1 MTFAKFSFM
10 EEWKTYRLED
20 LTIDGKGHYGIGAPA
35 VDYDEN
41 KFTYLR
47 ITDINDDGSLNY
59 SGLKS
64 VDDPEASKYLLQ
76 EGDIV
81 FARTGNSTG
90 RSYYYEPSDGQF
102 VFAGFLIKFSLDP
115 TKVNPRFLKYYTH
128 SKMYYEWVQSFDTG
142 ATRGNINAQTFGSME
157 INLPPREVQD
167 RLVEILRSIDDKIKL
182 NNRINHNLEEQA
194 RALYKSWFVD
204 FEPFKGGN
212 FVDSELGLIP
222 EGWRVGT
229 LSELGD
235 IVAGGTPSKTK
246 PEYFTNNGIS
256 WLTPK
261 DLSVKCNKFTARG
274 EIDITEDG
282 YKNSSTKLMPRGSV
296 LFSSRAP
303 IGYISIAKGDICTN
317 QGFKSVVPTYA
328 GTAYLYYW
336 LCENTEAI
344 EAQASG
350 STFKE
355 ASGSLMRSFPALVP
369 EKSVIDSFEKEL
381 SPILN
386 EQEVLEE
393 EINHAE
399 QIRDSLLPRL
409 MSGELFMNC

>member
-1 MTFAKFSFM
+1 MK
-10 EEWKTYRLED
+10 EWKSYKLGEIS
-20 LTIDGKGHYGIGAPA
+20 TIQTGPFGSQLHQSDYVESGVPCIMPTNIGRMLDFQVAGIAHISESDA
-35 VDYDEN
+35 
-41 KFTYLR
+41 
-47 ITDINDDGSLNY
+47 
-59 SGLKS
+59 LKLS
-64 VDDPEASKYLLQ
+64 RHIVH

-81 FARTGNSTG
+81 YSRRGDIEKCAYVSQEQDGWFCGTGCLKITINSNLAVPKFVA
-90 RSYYYEPSDGQF
+90 YYLSTDEIKSWIVGNAVGTTMLNLNTSVLADVPLSLPSIQMQKRC
-102 VFAGFLIKFSLDP
+102 VQILD
-115 TKVNPRFLKYYTH
+115 
-128 SKMYYEWVQSFDTG
+128 
-142 ATRGNINAQTFGSME
+142 
-157 INLPPREVQD
+157 
-167 RLVEILRSIDDKIKL
+167 SIENKIDL

-194 RALYKSWFVD
+194 QALYKSWFVD
-204 FEPFKGGN
+204 FEPFKGGD

-246 PEYFTNNGIS
+246 PEYYTNNGIA

-261 DLSVKCNKFTARG
+261 DLSIKCNKFTARG

-282 YKNSSTKLMPRGSV
+282 YKNSSAKLMPRGSV

-386 EQEVLEE
+386 EQEILEE

-399 QIRDSLLPRL
+399 QIRDSLVPRL
-409 MSGELFMNC
+409 MSGELLMNC

>member
-1 MTFAKFSFM
+1 M
-10 EEWKTYRLED
+10 EEWKSYKLSD
-20 LTIDGKGHYGIGAPA
+20 VANLTTGFPFDGHKYAKDGVRVVRGDNVTI
-35 VDYDEN
+35 
-41 KFTYLR
+41 
-47 ITDINDDGSLNY
+47 GSLRWDTDKDKRWNEPFSRSSEY
-59 SGLKS
+59 TLY
-64 VDDPEASKYLLQ
+64 D
-76 EGDIV
+76 GDIV
-81 FARTGNSTG
+81 IGMDGSRVGRNRAQISKADLPLLLAQRVACIRHNEKSCQEFLYYQIFSDRFVEYIKAVQTGTSIPHVSLKQIG
-90 RSYYYEPSDGQF
+90 DFPIKLPSIEEQIRI
-102 VFAGFLIKFSLDP
+102 AK
-115 TKVNPRFLKYYTH
+115 
-128 SKMYYEWVQSFDTG
+128 
-142 ATRGNINAQTFGSME
+142 
-157 INLPPREVQD
+157 
-167 RLVEILRSIDDKIKL
+167 ILRSLDDKIAL

-194 RALYKSWFVD
+194 QALYKSWFVD

-246 PEYFTNNGIS
+246 PEYYTNNGIS

-317 QGFKSVVPTYA
+317 QGFKSVVPTNA

-386 EQEVLEE
+386 EQEILEE

>member
-1 MTFAKFSFM
+1 M
-10 EEWKTYRLED
+10 EEWKSYKLCEICDLIPGFAFKSADFGDYR
-20 LTIDGKGHYGIGAPA
+20 TKAIKI
-35 VDYDEN
+35 
-41 KFTYLR
+41 
-47 ITDINDDGSLNY
+47 
-59 SGLKS
+59 
-64 VDDPEASKYLLQ
+64 
-76 EGDIV
+76 GDIQPPYV
-81 FARTGNSTG
+81 NRASMSGVNIEVYDKNKLSKFLVKRG
-90 RSYYYEPSDGQF
+90 DF
-102 VFAGFLIKFSLDP
+102 VLA
-115 TKVNPRFLKYYTH
+115 
-128 SKMYYEWVQSFDTG
+128 MTG
-142 ATRGNINAQTFGSME
+142 ATIGKIGRYIDQEPAYLNQRVLLFRPNGDVNPKFVYYSLLSPLFQQYVINHIDSETAQPNISGRSVSGYE
-157 INLPPREVQD
+157 IALPSRKEQD
-167 RLVEILRSIDDKIKL
+167 RIALILSTIDDKIEL
-182 NNRINHNLEEQA
+182 NTRINHNLEEQA

-246 PEYFTNNGIS
+246 PEYYTNNGIA

-317 QGFKSVVPTYA
+317 QGFKSVVPSYA

-381 SPILN
+381 SPIFN
-386 EQEVLEE
+386 EQEILEE
-393 EINHAE
+393 EINYAE

>member
-1 MTFAKFSFM
+1 M

-194 RALYKSWFVD
+194 QALYKSWFVD
-204 FEPFKGGN
+204 FEPFKGGD

-246 PEYFTNNGIS
+246 PEYYTNNGIA

-261 DLSVKCNKFTARG
+261 DLSIKCNKFTAGG
-274 EIDITEDG
+274 ETDITEDG
-282 YKNSSTKLMPRGSV
+282 YRNSSAKLMPRGSV

-386 EQEVLEE
+386 EQEILEE

-399 QIRDSLLPRL
+399 QIRDSLVPRL
-409 MSGELFMNC
+409 MSGELVMNC

>member
-1 MTFAKFSFM
+1 M

-157 INLPPREVQD
+157 INLPPRKVQD

-194 RALYKSWFVD
+194 QALYKSWFVD
-204 FEPFKGGN
+204 FEPFKGGD

-246 PEYFTNNGIS
+246 PEYYTNNGIA

-261 DLSVKCNKFTARG
+261 DLSIKCNKFTARG

-282 YKNSSTKLMPRGSV
+282 YKNSSAKLMPRGSV

-386 EQEVLEE
+386 EQEILEE
-393 EINHAE
+393 EIYHAE

-409 MSGELFMNC
+409 MSGEFIMNC

>member
-1 MTFAKFSFM
+1 M
-10 EEWKTYRLED
+10 EEWK
-20 LTIDGKGHYGIGAPA
+20 LTKIGSICKRVCSGGTPKSTVDEYYGGGIPWLNTKE
-35 VDYDEN
+35 VN
-41 KFTYLR
+41 FNR
-47 ITDINDDGSLNY
+47 IY
-59 SGLKS
+59 STESSISDAGLKNSSAKWIDKNAVIVAMYGATAAKCAVGMIPLTTNQACCNLMVDETKADYRFVYYAIVNSYS
-64 VDDPEASKYLLQ
+64 VLAALANGGAQQNLNAQ
-76 EGDIV
+76 
-81 FARTGNSTG
+81 
-90 RSYYYEPSDGQF
+90 
-102 VFAGFLIKFSLDP
+102 LIKDFEIALPSLETQRRIAD
-115 TKVNPRFLKYYTH
+115 
-128 SKMYYEWVQSFDTG
+128 
-142 ATRGNINAQTFGSME
+142 
-157 INLPPREVQD
+157 
-167 RLVEILRSIDDKIKL
+167 ILSTIDDKIE
-182 NNRINHNLEEQA
+182 NNTRINHNLEEQA
-194 RALYKSWFVD
+194 QALYKSWFVD
-204 FEPFKGGN
+204 FEPFKEGE

-246 PEYFTNNGIS
+246 PEYYTNNGIA

-282 YKNSSTKLMPRGSV
+282 YKNSSAKLMPRGSV

-303 IGYISIAKGDICTN
+303 IGYISIAKGDISTN

-386 EQEVLEE
+386 EQEILEE

-409 MSGELFMNC
+409 MSGELVMNC

>member
-1 MTFAKFSFM
+1 M
-10 EEWKTYRLED
+10 EECKTYRMGDLFTLEY
-20 LTIDGKGHYGIGAPA
+20 GKP
-35 VDYDEN
+35 
-41 KFTYLR
+41 
-47 ITDINDDGSLNY
+47 
-59 SGLKS
+59 
-64 VDDPEASKYLLQ
+64 
-76 EGDIV
+76 
-81 FARTGNSTG
+81 
-90 RSYYYEPSDGQF
+90 
-102 VFAGFLIKFSLDP
+102 
-115 TKVNPRFLKYYTH
+115 
-128 SKMYYEWVQSFDTG
+128 
-142 ATRGNINAQTFGSME
+142 
-157 INLPPREVQD
+157 
-167 RLVEILRSIDDKIKL
+167 IDDKDSLDGPVPVFGTNGQIGTSHLTPLCGHPSVILGRKGAYRGVHFSEKPFSVIDTAFYIEPISDVFDIKWLYYKLLTYDINSMDSGSAIPSTDRYQIYSLPIEVPPIGIQKQIVRVLDSFNDKIAL

-194 RALYKSWFVD
+194 QALYKSWFVD

-246 PEYFTNNGIS
+246 PEYYTNNGIA

-282 YKNSSTKLMPRGSV
+282 YKNSSAKLMPRGSV

-303 IGYISIAKGDICTN
+303 IGYISIAKGGICTN

-381 SPILN
+381 SPIHN

>member
-1 MTFAKFSFM
+1 M

-157 INLPPREVQD
+157 INLPPRKVQD

-194 RALYKSWFVD
+194 QALYKSWFVD
-204 FEPFKGGN
+204 FEPFKGGD

-246 PEYFTNNGIS
+246 PEYYTNNGIA

-282 YKNSSTKLMPRGSV
+282 YKNSSAKLMPRGSV

-328 GTAYLYYW
+328 GTAYLSRM
-336 LCENTEAI
+336 
-344 EAQASG
+344 Q
-350 STFKE
+350 
-355 ASGSLMRSFPALVP
+355 
-369 EKSVIDSFEKEL
+369 EL
-381 SPILN
+381 PIFTTGC
-386 EQEVLEE
+386 VR
-393 EINHAE
+393 
-399 QIRDSLLPRL
+399 IRKL
-409 MSGELFMNC
+409 

>member
-1 MTFAKFSFM
+1 M
-10 EEWKTYRLED
+10 EEWKTYKLGDLVNLFSGGTPNKGRADYWNGDIPWISAKSMYEDFLSSSDLFITESGLRAGSKLAQKGTILLLTRGSGLFNRIPICWTECGLAFNQDVKNIVSKDENVILNQFLFYWLYGNKTDISAILE
-20 LTIDGKGHYGIGAPA
+20 TTGIGAGKI
-35 VDYDEN
+35 DTE
-41 KFTYLR
+41 
-47 ITDINDDGSLNY
+47 
-59 SGLKS
+59 
-64 VDDPEASKYLLQ
+64 
-76 EGDIV
+76 
-81 FARTGNSTG
+81 
-90 RSYYYEPSDGQF
+90 
-102 VFAGFLIKFSLDP
+102 
-115 TKVNPRFLKYYTH
+115 RFLNMQINIPSISEQKQIIRAIEPIF
-128 SKMYYEWVQSFDTG
+128 SKIE
-142 ATRGNINAQTFGSME
+142 
-157 INLPPREVQD
+157 
-167 RLVEILRSIDDKIKL
+167 L
-182 NNRINHNLEEQA
+182 NKRINHNLEEQA
-194 RALYKSWFVD
+194 LALYKSWFVD
-204 FEPFKGGN
+204 FEPFKGGD

-246 PEYFTNNGIS
+246 PEYYTNNGIA

-261 DLSVKCNKFTARG
+261 DLSIKCNKFTARG

-282 YKNSSTKLMPRGSV
+282 YKNSSAKLMPRGSV

-386 EQEVLEE
+386 EQEILEE

-409 MSGELFMNC
+409 MSGELVMNC

>member
-1 MTFAKFSFM
+1 MK
-10 EEWKTYRLED
+10 EWKSYKLGEIS
-20 LTIDGKGHYGIGAPA
+20 TIQTGPFGSQLHQSDYVESGVPCIMPTNIGRMLDFQVAGIAHISESDA
-35 VDYDEN
+35 
-41 KFTYLR
+41 
-47 ITDINDDGSLNY
+47 
-59 SGLKS
+59 LKLS
-64 VDDPEASKYLLQ
+64 RHIVH

-81 FARTGNSTG
+81 YSRRGDIEKCAYVSQEQDGWFCGTGCLKITINSNLAVPKFVA
-90 RSYYYEPSDGQF
+90 YYLSTDEIKSWIVGNAVGTTMLNLNTSVLADVPLSLPSIQMQKRC
-102 VFAGFLIKFSLDP
+102 VQILD
-115 TKVNPRFLKYYTH
+115 
-128 SKMYYEWVQSFDTG
+128 
-142 ATRGNINAQTFGSME
+142 
-157 INLPPREVQD
+157 
-167 RLVEILRSIDDKIKL
+167 SIENKIAL

-194 RALYKSWFVD
+194 QALYKSWFVD
-204 FEPFKGGN
+204 FEPFKEGE

-235 IVAGGTPSKTK
+235 IVAGGTPSKAK
-246 PEYFTNNGIS
+246 PEYYTNNGIA

-261 DLSVKCNKFTARG
+261 DLSAKCNKFTAGG
-274 EIDITEDG
+274 ETDITEDG
-282 YKNSSTKLMPRGSV
+282 YRNSSAKLMPRGSV

-386 EQEVLEE
+386 EQEILEE

-409 MSGELFMNC
+409 MSGELVMNC

>member
-1 MTFAKFSFM
+1 M
-10 EEWKTYRLED
+10 EEWKSYKLCEICD
-20 LTIDGKGHYGIGAPA
+20 LIPGFAFKSADFG
-35 VDYDEN
+35 DYST
-41 KFTYLR
+41 KA
-47 ITDINDDGSLNY
+47 IKI
-59 SGLKS
+59 
-64 VDDPEASKYLLQ
+64 
-76 EGDIV
+76 GDIQPPYV
-81 FARTGNSTG
+81 NRTSMSGVNIEVYDKNKLSNFLVKRG
-90 RSYYYEPSDGQF
+90 DF
-102 VFAGFLIKFSLDP
+102 VLA
-115 TKVNPRFLKYYTH
+115 
-128 SKMYYEWVQSFDTG
+128 MTG
-142 ATRGNINAQTFGSME
+142 ATIGKIGRYIDQEPAYLNQRVLLFRPNGDVNPKFVYYSLLSPLFQQYVINHIDSETAQPNISGRSVSGYE
-157 INLPPREVQD
+157 IALPSRKEQD
-167 RLVEILRSIDDKIKL
+167 RIALILSTIDDKIEL
-182 NNRINHNLEEQA
+182 NTRINHNLEEQA
-194 RALYKSWFVD
+194 QALYKSWFVD
-204 FEPFKGGN
+204 FKPFKESD

-246 PEYFTNNGIS
+246 PEYYTNNGIA

-282 YKNSSTKLMPRGSV
+282 YKNSSAKLMPRGSV

-386 EQEVLEE
+386 EQEILEE

-409 MSGELFMNC
+409 MSGELVMNC

>member
-1 MTFAKFSFM
+1 M

-157 INLPPREVQD
+157 INLPPRKVQD

-194 RALYKSWFVD
+194 QALYKSWFVD
-204 FEPFKGGN
+204 FEPFKGGD

-246 PEYFTNNGIS
+246 PEYYTNNGIA

-282 YKNSSTKLMPRGSV
+282 YKNSSAKLMPRGSV

-386 EQEVLEE
+386 EQEILEE
-393 EINHAE
+393 EIYHAE

-409 MSGELFMNC
+409 MSGEFIMNC

>member
-1 MTFAKFSFM
+1 MK
-10 EEWKTYRLED
+10 EWKSYKLGEIS
-20 LTIDGKGHYGIGAPA
+20 TIQTGPFGSQLHQSDYVESGVPCIMPTNIGRMLDFQVAGIAHISEGDA
-35 VDYDEN
+35 
-41 KFTYLR
+41 
-47 ITDINDDGSLNY
+47 
-59 SGLKS
+59 LKLS
-64 VDDPEASKYLLQ
+64 RHIVH

-81 FARTGNSTG
+81 YSRRGDIEKCAYVSQEQDGWFCGTGCLKITINSNLAVPKFVA
-90 RSYYYEPSDGQF
+90 YYLSTDEIKSWIVGNAVGTTMLNLNTSVLADVPLSLPSIQMQKRC
-102 VFAGFLIKFSLDP
+102 VQILD
-115 TKVNPRFLKYYTH
+115 
-128 SKMYYEWVQSFDTG
+128 
-142 ATRGNINAQTFGSME
+142 
-157 INLPPREVQD
+157 
-167 RLVEILRSIDDKIKL
+167 SIENKIAL

-194 RALYKSWFVD
+194 QALYKSWFVD
-204 FEPFKGGN
+204 FEPFKEGE

-235 IVAGGTPSKTK
+235 IVAGGTPSKAK
-246 PEYFTNNGIS
+246 PEYYTNNGIA

-261 DLSVKCNKFTARG
+261 DLSAKCNKFTAGG
-274 EIDITEDG
+274 ETDITEDG
-282 YKNSSTKLMPRGSV
+282 YRNSSAKLMPRGSV

-386 EQEVLEE
+386 EQEILEE

-409 MSGELFMNC
+409 MSGELVMNC

>member
-1 MTFAKFSFM
+1 M

-194 RALYKSWFVD
+194 QALYKSWFVD
-204 FEPFKGGN
+204 FEPFKGGE
-212 FVDSELGLIP
+212 FVRSELGMIPKDWEVLRFNEFATLSNERVNSESIP
-222 EGWRVGT
+222 EFSV
-229 LSELGD
+229 
-235 IVAGGTPSKTK
+235 
-246 PEYFTNNGIS
+246 TNNGIFPRDAKFNKQLS
-256 WLTPK
+256 SSSLKNKIVRKGDLVFGMSREILNWGVMDDLVGGVSSAYTIYRVNSSMMDGLYLKNFMNQHLSYFK
-261 DLSVKCNKFTARG
+261 DLIRPAAREG
-274 EIDITEDG
+274 QSIDKGVLATKIVYRPSDIIW
-282 YKNSSTKLMPRGSV
+282 SSFLSIYLRMIDQEKLLRDETQKLIAFRDTILPELMEGR
-296 LFSSRAP
+296 
-303 IGYISIAKGDICTN
+303 ISISETC
-317 QGFKSVVPTYA
+317 
-328 GTAYLYYW
+328 
-336 LCENTEAI
+336 
-344 EAQASG
+344 
-350 STFKE
+350 
-355 ASGSLMRSFPALVP
+355 
-369 EKSVIDSFEKEL
+369 
-381 SPILN
+381 
-386 EQEVLEE
+386 
-393 EINHAE
+393 
-399 QIRDSLLPRL
+399 
-409 MSGELFMNC
+409 